1 MRKYITM
8 ILLSACIFVLAA
20 CDSHHTQPMNQMQ
33 RLHML
38 VDQALITAAHG
49 ANLKLEGSAQGQAL
63 LSDAGALLR
72 RALSGPEMAMMHK
85 GSKAMPA
92 GMKQTHD
99 LGDAAFDLLGLM
111 MALSPDR
118 ENASQ
123 LRQLNAQL
131 GIAASGS
138 SLLLQAQSA
147 GELKAAM
154 QEHAHKL
161 LDQAS
166 ESFPNIQGTG
176 AYHKLIGQLLLALGA
191 HAQHTPDKH

>member
-1 MRKYITM
+1 M
-8 ILLSACIFVLAA
+8 FVLAA
-20 CDSHHTQPMNQMQ
+20 CDSHHTQQMNQMQ
-33 RLHML
+33 RLQIL

-63 LSDAGALLR
+63 LSDASALLR

-111 MALSPDR
+111 MALSPDS

-123 LRQLNAQL
+123 LRQLNDAL
-131 GIAASGS
+131 AIAASARMM
-138 SLLLQAQSA
+138 LLQAESA
-147 GELKAAM
+147 GDLKTAM
-154 QEHAHKL
+154 QQHGHKL
-161 LDQAS
+161 LDQAGQS
-166 ESFPNIQGTG
+166 LADIKGEG
-176 AYHKLIGQLLLALGA
+176 AYHALVGSLL
-191 HAQHTPDKH
+191 K